1 VLETSFTEIHNK
13 NASTL
18 SFEAL
23 FRSAYKLVLKKRHE
37 DLHNKVQDF
46 ERAWLRGTVREK
58 IINIVAPSILTWDH
72 GPASDPQANERRQAS
87 ERYMTA
93 IKDAYQDHHMCMNMI
108 TDVLMYLVSA
118 PPPLAKL

>member
-18 SFEAL
+18 SFEVL
-23 FRSAYKLVLKKRHE
+23 FRSVYKLVLNRRHE
-37 DLHNKVQDF
+37 DLHNKVYEF
-46 ERAWLRGTVREK
+46 ERSWLRDTVRER

-72 GPASDPQANERRQAS
+72 GTASDPQANERRQAS

-93 IKDAYQDHHMCMNMI
+93 VKDAYQDHHMCMNMI
-108 TDVLMYLVSA
+108 TDVSMYLVST
-118 PPPLAKL
+118 PKLLAKL